1 MKIIRQK
8 EFGLSNG
15 FKAIGGLATLGA
27 IVGGTVGNKIDK
39 AKASRPVT
47 EEEITDYRKYLND
60 GSKFY
65 EDLSK
70 KVQDRKLAKLSDL
83 SKNDLDRLREG
94 VYESG
99 DLDVLNNAE
108 EYFNKKLTDDDRTKL
123 SKELRKISS
132 SYQNSSRKTDNEIRD
147 RISKTKSLLN
157 NSHKARNIGSAIGTG
172 IGLLGGAALLKTTRK

>member
-8 EFGLSNG
+8 QFGLSNG
-15 FKAIGGLATLGA
+15 LKAVGGLATLGA

-39 AKASRPVT
+39 AKASKPVT

-83 SKNDLDRLREG
+83 SKKDLDRFREG

-99 DLDVLNNAE
+99 YINLDNAE
-108 EYFNKKLTDDDRTKL
+108 EFFNRKLTDEDRTKL

-147 RISKTKSLLN
+147 RISKNKSLLN

-172 IGLLGGAALLKTTRK
+172 IGLLGGAALLKTTRR

>member
-8 EFGLSNG
+8 QFGLSNG
-15 FKAIGGLATLGA
+15 LKAVGGLATLGA

-39 AKASRPVT
+39 AKASKPVT

-83 SKNDLDRLREG
+83 SKKDLDRFREG
-94 VYESG
+94 AYESG
-99 DLDVLNNAE
+99 DLDLDDVE
-108 EYFNKKLTDDDRTKL
+108 GYFNKKLTDKDRTKL

-132 SYQNSSRKTDNEIRD
+132 SYHNISRKTDNEIRD
-147 RISKTKSLLN
+147 RISKSKSLFN

-172 IGLLGGAALLKTTRK
+172 IGLLGGAALLKASRK